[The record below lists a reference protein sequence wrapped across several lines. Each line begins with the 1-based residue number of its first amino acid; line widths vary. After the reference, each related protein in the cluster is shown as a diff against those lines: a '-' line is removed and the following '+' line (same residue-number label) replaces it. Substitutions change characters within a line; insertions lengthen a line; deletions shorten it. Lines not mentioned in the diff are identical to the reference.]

1 MDRWRE
7 VVVGL
12 QIASVSRD
20 RNFSGRIVARS
31 FHNACRAQRNAL
43 CDAAASPDVL
53 IRREREKP
61 IEEEEAAGCGEEA
74 GARRTV
80 KDRTRERPG
89 VQWEREAFSL

>member
-7 VVVGL
+7 VVVVGL
-12 QIASVSRD
+12 QIAFVSRV

-53 IRREREKP
+53 VRREREKP
-61 IEEEEAAGCGEEA
+61 IEEEEAAGEEA